1 MIYIKYF
8 TKYLVHYM
16 VLKYTIFY
24 RVTRVHS
31 WFWNLF
37 SSFGNTSGF
46 DHWSMLPAWLTQ
58 GLAQEFICII
68 SKIIRIY
75 PVSVF
80 WTKHSYYLII
90 EMVRIRLLICIW
102 MREKGHSL
110 QGMNSEG
117 TIQLL
122 WSLGWSGP
130 FWLSLPLVTTHTHQM
145 QNDCGVRDLPWA
157 AVVHASLFP
166 ALS

>member
-24 RVTRVHS
+24 RVTRAHS

-68 SKIIRIY
+68 SQINENLSN
-75 PVSVF
+75 VC
-80 WTKHSYYLII
+80 TLNQALIFI
-90 EMVRIRLLICIW
+90 TEMVRIRPLICTW
-102 MREKGHSL
+102 MTEKGQSS
-110 QGMNSEG
+110 QGVNSEG
-117 TIQLL
+117 SIQLP
-122 WSLGWSGP
+122 WSLGWSAP

-145 QNDCGVRDLPWA
+145 WNDCGVRDLPWA
-157 AVVHASLFP
+157 EAVHASVFP